1 MNTLAKKKT
10 LKIKQKQRFKKKK
23 EKRGK
28 KKRKMDIYLSVQ
40 NLLQSK
46 KYRISLK
53 RLKRTP
59 KYKVIRFIRNHFSKR
74 EIEGFLPQYYV
85 VKILNSPTKKKS
97 STKHGHPKSTR
108 SKDVFASEG
117 RDEKVSLL
125 NEYDR
130 FGYFLGPH
138 FTFPSTSEEI
148 TSPEINRNEPSA
160 SFKDAN
166 TTTETDVFDELTI
179 GNQTIMAPNSS
190 DAFTQY
196 EKLPNILEVPSTWNE
211 MVSPEINRNEPST
224 SLQDANTTTETD
236 VFDELT
242 IGNQTIADQ
251 NSSDAFA
258 QYEELPNIL
267 DDVIDINH
275 PVGLTEEITSAESM
289 QWEKEIFSFEDKNSI
304 DTGIWNMIYEK
315 LPEEYNIPDPE
326 FVSDLQQKKQEL
338 SEPIIK
344 NETTIENT
352 E

>member
-10 LKIKQKQRFKKKK
+10 LELKQKQRFKHKK
-23 EKRGK
+23 EKGGK

-46 KYRISLK
+46 KYRISLS

-108 SKDVFASEG
+108 SKNVFASAG
-117 RDEKVSLL
+117 RDEKTLL
-125 NEYDR
+125 SEYDR

-138 FTFPSTSEEI
+138 FTLPNTSEEI
-148 TSPEINRNEPSA
+148 TSPEFSYES
-160 SFKDAN
+160 STSLQDEN
-166 TTTETDVFDELTI
+166 TATETDVFDELTK
-179 GNQTIMAPNSS
+179 GNQIVAAPNSS
-190 DAFTQY
+190 DAI
-196 EKLPNILEVPSTWNE
+196 P
-211 MVSPEINRNEPST
+211 
-224 SLQDANTTTETD
+224 
-236 VFDELT
+236 
-242 IGNQTIADQ
+242 
-251 NSSDAFA
+251 

-289 QWEKEIFSFEDKNSI
+289 QWETEIFSFEDKNSI
-304 DTGIWNMIYEK
+304 DTGIWDMIYEK

-338 SEPIIK
+338 NEPIIK
-344 NETTIENT
+344 IETTIENT

>member
-1 MNTLAKKKT
+1 
-10 LKIKQKQRFKKKK
+10 
-23 EKRGK
+23 
-28 KKRKMDIYLSVQ
+28 MDIYLSVQ

-46 KYRISLK
+46 KYRISLS

-108 SKDVFASEG
+108 SKNVFASAG
-117 RDEKVSLL
+117 RDEKTLL
-125 NEYDR
+125 SEYDR

-138 FTFPSTSEEI
+138 FTLPNTSEEI
-148 TSPEINRNEPSA
+148 TSPEFSYES
-160 SFKDAN
+160 STSLQDEN
-166 TTTETDVFDELTI
+166 TATETDVFDELTK
-179 GNQTIMAPNSS
+179 GNQIVAAPNSS
-190 DAFTQY
+190 DAI
-196 EKLPNILEVPSTWNE
+196 P
-211 MVSPEINRNEPST
+211 
-224 SLQDANTTTETD
+224 
-236 VFDELT
+236 
-242 IGNQTIADQ
+242 
-251 NSSDAFA
+251 

-289 QWEKEIFSFEDKNSI
+289 QWETEIFSFEDKNSI
-304 DTGIWNMIYEK
+304 DTGIWDMIYEK

-338 SEPIIK
+338 NEPIIK
-344 NETTIENT
+344 IETTIENT